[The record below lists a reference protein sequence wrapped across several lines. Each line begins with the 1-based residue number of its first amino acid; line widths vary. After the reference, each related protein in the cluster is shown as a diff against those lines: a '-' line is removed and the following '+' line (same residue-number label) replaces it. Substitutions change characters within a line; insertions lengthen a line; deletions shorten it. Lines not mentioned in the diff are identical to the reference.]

1 MKMTEHE
8 KQEFLVAFGNRIRKL
23 RTDKQ
28 LSLDE
33 LARKCGYTSENARSS
48 IQKIEAGKSD
58 IPASK
63 IKALAQALEVPIGEI
78 MGWYDE
84 WDKKFDTQH
93 ISKSVELIEL
103 IEEQHGKAITEAFT
117 MYIQLDS
124 DDQGEIRGEMKQ
136 MLKGEKYSIQK
147 ESSNGKAI

>member
-1 MKMTEHE
+1 MTNGE
-8 KQEFLVAFGNRIRKL
+8 KQEFLVAFGNRIKKL

-63 IKALAQALEVPIGEI
+63 IKLLAQALEVPIGEI

-84 WDKKFDTQH
+84 WDNQFDTEH
-93 ISKSVELIEL
+93 ISKSVKLIEL
-103 IEEQHGKAITEAFT
+103 IEEQYGNKTSEAFA
-117 MYIQLDS
+117 MFVQLDS
-124 DDQGEIRGEMKQ
+124 DDQSEIRGEMKQ
-136 MLKGEKYSIQK
+136 MLKTDKYSVKK
-147 ESSNGKAI
+147 ESSGGVAI

>member
-1 MKMTEHE
+1 MTEHE
-8 KQEFLVAFGNRIRKL
+8 KQEFLIAFGNRIRKL

-84 WDKKFDTQH
+84 WDEKFDTQH

-103 IEEQHGKAITEAFT
+103 IEEQHGKEVGKAFT
-117 MYIQLDS
+117 MYIQLD
-124 DDQGEIRGEMKQ
+124 DMDQGKIVERMEV
-136 MLKGEKYSIQK
+136 LLEAEKYSVKK
-147 ESSNGKAI
+147 ELKNA

>member
-1 MKMTEHE
+1 MTEHE

-78 MGWYDE
+78 MGWYAE

-124 DDQGEIRGEMKQ
+124 DDQEEIRGEMKQ

-147 ESSNGKAI
+147 ESSNGKAM

>member
-1 MKMTEHE
+1 MTEHE

-93 ISKSVELIEL
+93 ISKSVELIE
-103 IEEQHGKAITEAFT
+103 EQHGKAITEAFT

-147 ESSNGKAI
+147 ESSNGKAM

>member
-1 MKMTEHE
+1 MTEHE
-8 KQEFLVAFGNRIRKL
+8 KQEFLIAFGNRIRKL
-23 RTDKQ
+23 RTEKQ

-63 IKALAQALEVPIGEI
+63 IKALAQALEVPVGEI

-84 WDKKFDTQH
+84 WDKQFDTKH
-93 ISKSVELIEL
+93 ISKGAELIEL
-103 IEEQHGKAITEAFT
+103 IEEQHGKEVGKAFT
-117 MYIQLDS
+117 MYVQLD
-124 DDQGEIRGEMKQ
+124 DMDQGKIVERMEV
-136 MLKGEKYSIQK
+136 LLEADKYSVKK
-147 ESSNGKAI
+147 ELWNA

>member
-1 MKMTEHE
+1 MTEHE

-48 IQKIEAGKSD
+48 IQKIESGKSD

-63 IKALAQALEVPIGEI
+63 IKALAQALEVPVGKI

-84 WDKKFDTQH
+84 WDKSFDTEYL
-93 ISKSVELIEL
+93 SKNSKLIEL
-103 IEEQHGKAITEAFT
+103 IEEQHGKTAMEAFE
-117 MYIQLDS
+117 MYIQLDN

-136 MLKGEKYSIQK
+136 MLKADKYSIQK
-147 ESSNGKAI
+147 ESSEGKAI